1 MTLSCA
7 ASVQPA
13 FASVVKTAASASSA
27 VTAERTS
34 AGFQPLRRLNGE
46 ICQDAVGTGA
56 FEGEQRFHH
65 DPLVEPA
72 ALDGALQHRVLR
84 SEEHT
89 SELQSLMR
97 ISFPVFC
104 LKKKT

>member
-27 VTAERTS
+27 VTAKRTS

-56 FEGEQRFHH
+56 FEGEPRFHH

-72 ALDGALQHRVLR
+72 ALDGALQHRVFASPPIDQNGR
-84 SEEHT
+84 AS
-89 SELQSLMR
+89 R
-97 ISFPVFC
+97 RRRVCPYV
-104 LKKKT
+104 